1 MGYIR
6 AVSDDVRRT
15 SEVADG
21 SEAAALSRL
30 RGGEEAAFAELIALH
45 HAALLRM
52 ARTYTTD
59 AALAE
64 ELAQDAW
71 IAFLESLGRFE
82 GRSSI
87 KTWLFRILMNIARA
101 RLRKESRTVPLSAV
115 TGLDEPAVE
124 PRRFHARWLPGI
136 GGHWSEPPAPWADL
150 PEEQALAGE
159 TRAAIQAAI
168 GDLPEQQ
175 RQVIVLRDIEG
186 FPADE
191 VCNLLGLSDTNQRV
205 LLHRARSKVR
215 RALEPR
221 MGGGER
227 GTAP

>member
-1 MGYIR
+1 MPGEPEVDR
-6 AVSDDVRRT
+6 GDAAVLV
-15 SEVADG
+15 
-21 SEAAALSRL
+21 RL
-30 RGGEEAAFAELIALH
+30 RGGDEAAFADLIALH

-64 ELAQDAW
+64 ELVQDTW

-87 KTWLFRILMNIARA
+87 KTWLFRILMNVARA
-101 RLRKESRTVPLSAV
+101 RLRKESRTVPLSTVADR
-115 TGLDEPAVE
+115 DEPAVE

-136 GGHWSEPPAPWADL
+136 GGHWSEPPAPWAEL
-150 PEEQALAGE
+150 PEEQALASE
-159 TRAAIQAAI
+159 TRAAIEAAMAE
-168 GDLPEQQ
+168 LPEQQ
-175 RQVIVLRDIEG
+175 RQVMVLRDIEG
-186 FPADE
+186 FAAEE

-215 RALEPR
+215 RALAPR
-221 MGGGER
+221 MGGER

>member
-1 MGYIR
+1 MPGEPEVDR
-6 AVSDDVRRT
+6 GDAAVLV
-15 SEVADG
+15 
-21 SEAAALSRL
+21 RL
-30 RGGEEAAFAELIALH
+30 RGGDEAAFADLIALH

-64 ELAQDAW
+64 ELVQDTW

-87 KTWLFRILMNIARA
+87 KTWLFRILMNVARA
-101 RLRKESRTVPLSAV
+101 RLRKESRTVPLSTVADR
-115 TGLDEPAVE
+115 DEPAVE

-136 GGHWSEPPAPWADL
+136 GGHWSEPPAPWAEL
-150 PEEQALAGE
+150 PEEQALASE
-159 TRAAIQAAI
+159 TRAAIEAAMAE
-168 GDLPEQQ
+168 LPEQQ
-175 RQVIVLRDIEG
+175 RQVMVLRDIEG
-186 FPADE
+186 FAAEE

-215 RALEPR
+215 RALAPR
-221 MGGGER
+221 MGGER
-227 GTAP
+227 GSAP

>member
-1 MGYIR
+1 VWAIFANVTDVMPGEPEVDR
-6 AVSDDVRRT
+6 GDAAVLV
-15 SEVADG
+15 
-21 SEAAALSRL
+21 RL
-30 RGGEEAAFAELIALH
+30 RGGDEAAFADLIALH

-64 ELAQDAW
+64 ELVQDTW

-87 KTWLFRILMNIARA
+87 KTWLFRILMNVARA
-101 RLRKESRTVPLSAV
+101 RLRKESRTVPLSTVADR
-115 TGLDEPAVE
+115 DEPAVE

-136 GGHWSEPPAPWADL
+136 GGHWSEPPAPWAEL
-150 PEEQALAGE
+150 PEEQALASE
-159 TRAAIQAAI
+159 TRAAIEAAMAE
-168 GDLPEQQ
+168 LPEQQ
-175 RQVIVLRDIEG
+175 RQVMVLRDIEG
-186 FPADE
+186 FAAEE

-215 RALEPR
+215 RALAPR
-221 MGGGER
+221 MGGER
-227 GTAP
+227 GSAP

>member
-1 MGYIR
+1 MWAIFADVTDVMPGEPEVDR
-6 AVSDDVRRT
+6 GDAAVLV
-15 SEVADG
+15 
-21 SEAAALSRL
+21 RL
-30 RGGEEAAFAELIALH
+30 RGGDEAAFADLIALH

-64 ELAQDAW
+64 ELVQDTW

-87 KTWLFRILMNIARA
+87 KTWLFRILMNVARA
-101 RLRKESRTVPLSAV
+101 RLRKESRTVPLSTVADR
-115 TGLDEPAVE
+115 DEPAVE

-136 GGHWSEPPAPWADL
+136 GGHWSEPPAPWAEL
-150 PEEQALAGE
+150 PEEQALASE
-159 TRAAIQAAI
+159 TRAAIEAAMAE
-168 GDLPEQQ
+168 LPEQQ
-175 RQVIVLRDIEG
+175 RQVMVLRDIEG
-186 FPADE
+186 FAAEE

-215 RALEPR
+215 RALAPR
-221 MGGGER
+221 MGGER
-227 GTAP
+227 GSAP

>member
-1 MGYIR
+1 MWAIFADVTDVMPGEPEVDR
-6 AVSDDVRRT
+6 RDAAVLV
-15 SEVADG
+15 
-21 SEAAALSRL
+21 RL
-30 RGGEEAAFAELIALH
+30 RGGDEAAFADLIALH

-64 ELAQDAW
+64 ELVQDAW

-87 KTWLFRILMNIARA
+87 KTWLFRILMNVARA
-101 RLRKESRTVPLSAV
+101 RLRKESRTVPLSTVADR
-115 TGLDEPAVE
+115 DEPAVE

-136 GGHWSEPPAPWADL
+136 GGHWSEPPAPWAEL
-150 PEEQALAGE
+150 PEEQALASE
-159 TRAAIQAAI
+159 TRAAIEAAMAE
-168 GDLPEQQ
+168 LPEQQ
-175 RQVIVLRDIEG
+175 RQVMVLRDIEG
-186 FPADE
+186 FAAEE

-215 RALEPR
+215 RALAPR
-221 MGGGER
+221 MGGER

>member
-1 MGYIR
+1 MPGEPEVDR
-6 AVSDDVRRT
+6 RDAAVLV
-15 SEVADG
+15 
-21 SEAAALSRL
+21 RL
-30 RGGEEAAFAELIALH
+30 RGGDEAAFADLIALH

-64 ELAQDAW
+64 ELVQDAW

-87 KTWLFRILMNIARA
+87 KTWLFRILMNVARA
-101 RLRKESRTVPLSAV
+101 RLRKESRTVPLSTVADR
-115 TGLDEPAVE
+115 DEPAVE

-136 GGHWSEPPAPWADL
+136 GGHWSEPPAPWAEL
-150 PEEQALAGE
+150 PEEQALASE
-159 TRAAIQAAI
+159 TRAAIEAAMAE
-168 GDLPEQQ
+168 LPEQQ
-175 RQVIVLRDIEG
+175 RQVMVLRDIEG
-186 FPADE
+186 FAAEE

-215 RALEPR
+215 RALAPR
-221 MGGGER
+221 MGGER

>member
-1 MGYIR
+1 MWAIFANVTDVMPGEPEVDR
-6 AVSDDVRRT
+6 GDAAVLV
-15 SEVADG
+15 
-21 SEAAALSRL
+21 RL
-30 RGGEEAAFAELIALH
+30 RGGDEAAFADLIALH

-64 ELAQDAW
+64 ELVQDTW

-87 KTWLFRILMNIARA
+87 KTWLFRILMNVARA
-101 RLRKESRTVPLSAV
+101 RLRKESRTVPLSTVADR
-115 TGLDEPAVE
+115 DEPAVE

-136 GGHWSEPPAPWADL
+136 GGHWSEPPAPWAEL
-150 PEEQALAGE
+150 PEEQALASE
-159 TRAAIQAAI
+159 TRAAIEAAMAE
-168 GDLPEQQ
+168 LPEQQ
-175 RQVIVLRDIEG
+175 RQVMVLRDIEG
-186 FPADE
+186 FAAEE

-215 RALEPR
+215 RALAPR
-221 MGGGER
+221 MGGER
-227 GTAP
+227 GSAP